1 MKRIV
6 NQLSL
11 AILAWGV
18 FAAGADAQSKPPV
31 ATEPQTPAARSF
43 HDLRS
48 GVSFRVPAGWDLTRR
63 DREVSTFNLDA
74 RSTTKATQLRAVANI
89 TFNPYPQSTFSGAY
103 FYASF
108 APHLPAAECT
118 HQASTLNS
126 HPIAAVNVDGVPFT
140 HGYDEHG
147 GICTESRDE
156 IYTGEHNGSCY
167 RFDLVINN
175 FGGGEVSGVRDIS
188 AKELESVRH
197 RLEAILAT
205 VEFDK
210 R

>member
-1 MKRIV
+1 MKRTLICLEIFI
-6 NQLSL
+6 LS
-11 AILAWGV
+11 V
-18 FAAGADAQSKPPV
+18 FASGAHAQTKTAV
-31 ATEPQTPAARSF
+31 AAEPQTPPARSF
-43 HDLRS
+43 HDARS
-48 GVSFRVPAGWDLTRR
+48 GVSFRVPAGWDVTRR
-63 DREVSTFNLDA
+63 DREVSTFSLDA
-74 RSTTKATQLRAVANI
+74 RSTLKETQLRAVANI
-89 TFNPYPQSTFSGAY
+89 TFNPYPLSTFSGAY

-108 APHLPAAECT
+108 TPHLSAAACT
-118 HQASTLNS
+118 RQASTLNS
-126 HPIAAVNVDGVPFT
+126 HPITPVLVAGVPFT

-156 IYTGEHNGSCY
+156 VYTGARNGSCY

-175 FGGGEVSGVRDIS
+175 FCGGEVSGVRDIS
-188 AKELESVRH
+188 AKELESVRR